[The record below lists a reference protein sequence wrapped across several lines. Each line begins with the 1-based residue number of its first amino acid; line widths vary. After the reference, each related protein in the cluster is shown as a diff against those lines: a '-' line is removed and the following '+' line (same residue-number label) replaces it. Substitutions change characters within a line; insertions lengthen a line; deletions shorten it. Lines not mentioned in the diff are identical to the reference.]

1 MNNSVNFGTV
11 LLIKAVSYHINSP
24 GGLPD
29 SLTDAAS
36 YTTGL
41 VGCVSELSVGNI
53 ASLDMLARAE
63 RGRNLDICD
72 Q

>member
-1 MNNSVNFGTV
+1 M
-11 LLIKAVSYHINSP
+11 SYITNSP